1 MNMQR
6 FDENS
11 LELETIWSSSVSTG
25 LTWNDVSVDVE
36 PGTFVLNWAAT
47 YGQNRIPDATSS
59 TFQRT
64 TFALSDIVLENE
76 TCSANTKQGSFAI

>member
-1 MNMQR
+1 MLIKYAQNNMEYR
-6 FDENS
+6 PIFH
-11 LELETIWSSSVSTG
+11 G
-25 LTWNDVSVDVE
+25 MTWDDVSVDVE